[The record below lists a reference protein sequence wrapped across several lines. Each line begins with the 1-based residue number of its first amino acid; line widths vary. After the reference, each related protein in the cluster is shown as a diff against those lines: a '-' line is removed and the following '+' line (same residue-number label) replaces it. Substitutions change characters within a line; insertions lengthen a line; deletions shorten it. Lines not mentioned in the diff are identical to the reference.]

1 MYPEGQKQPNFV
13 EIEEKNY
20 FDDQE
25 TPEDLEEE
33 LNDILE
39 EELDNQFMVLA
50 QIQIF
55 NKLEKLTVE
64 YISQKS
70 GIKVDLTNSNSEKKK
85 NTYENGLYS
94 IGQINK

>member
-33 LNDILE
+33 LNDILA
-39 EELDNQFMVLA
+39 EELDN
-50 QIQIF
+50 
-55 NKLEKLTVE
+55 
-64 YISQKS
+64 
-70 GIKVDLTNSNSEKKK
+70 
-85 NTYENGLYS
+85 
-94 IGQINK
+94 